1 MRPRLRVEYG
11 RRTRAPRFFCILHQV
26 DSHILSRGGKTKR
39 SRLLCQHGYRMGAG
53 GALGVV
59 NSLSRRGVNEIE
71 GMGPFFPEFLVRG
84 VSPK

>member
-26 DSHILSRGGKTKR
+26 DSHILFRGGKTKR
-39 SRLLCQHGYRMGAG
+39 SRLLCQHGCRVGAVG
-53 GALGVV
+53 TLDVL
-59 NSLSRRGVNEIE
+59 NSLSRCGVNEVE
-71 GMGPFFPEFLVRG
+71 GMGPFFSEFLVRG